1 MGQKELA
8 RQIGFVGQHNYN
20 DTPSRIVRR
29 LPGRYATA
37 GSESAIITEAMEA
50 CNITHLADTLI
61 TTSAAAS
68 CGAWSS
74 PASPGHL
81 LLLDEPVNHLDVKH
95 QKSIMSLLCRLTSQG
110 YTVICVLHDLLLAQ
124 IYSEETIMLKD
135 GAIVAH
141 GPSERVFT
149 AERLK
154 EVYQIDA
161 HQIFDPILGRP
172 IWFPSHS
179 R

>member
-1 MGQKELA
+1 M
-8 RQIGFVGQHNYN
+8 I
-20 DTPSRIVRR
+20 
-29 LPGRYATA
+29 
-37 GSESAIITEAMEA
+37 
-50 CNITHLADTLI
+50 
-61 TTSAAAS
+61 
-68 CGAWSS
+68 
-74 PASPGHL
+74 
-81 LLLDEPVNHLDVKH
+81 
-95 QKSIMSLLCRLTSQG
+95 LLCRLTSQG